1 MIQIDL
7 PMPEACDVC
16 PLNYDFCWCQGL
28 NKEEWEK
35 YGDDWNEKVCERKDR
50 PEYCPLKEIIMCKD
64 CKHRPDENYEF
75 PEGSKC
81 PCHCSGDEYYSW
93 IPDDDWFCAD
103 GERMDSP

>member
-1 MIQIDL
+1 MIAFEK

-50 PEYCPLKEIIMCKD
+50 PEYCPLKEIVMCED
-64 CKHRPDENYEF
+64 CKHQYLITKD
-75 PEGSKC
+75 
-81 PCHCSGDEYYSW
+81 GDVICGHVEHESETHTYDWYCAYGEVK
-93 IPDDDWFCAD
+93 DDA
-103 GERMDSP
+103 